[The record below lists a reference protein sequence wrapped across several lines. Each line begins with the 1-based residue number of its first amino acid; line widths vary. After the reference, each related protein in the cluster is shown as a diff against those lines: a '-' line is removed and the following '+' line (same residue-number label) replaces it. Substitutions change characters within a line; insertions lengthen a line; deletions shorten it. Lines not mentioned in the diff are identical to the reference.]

1 MTLVLQKQAA
11 YKVPFRD
18 YHSHAELEEE
28 FSFLAREFSQIAE
41 LFSIGRSVEG
51 REILA
56 LKISSDVSSRPLLK
70 PQVKFT
76 ANIHGNEVVGREL
89 LIALGKANSEMIELM
104 IVMIVFSQVRSV
116 SPLWL

>member
-1 MTLVLQKQAA
+1 MNQLDISLTSLRQKQPT
-11 YKVPFRD
+11 YKVPFRE
-18 YHSHAELEEE
+18 YHSNDQLAEEL
-28 FSFLAREFSQIAE
+28 SFLAREFSNIAE

-51 REILA
+51 REILG

-89 LIALGKANSEMIELM
+89 LIALGKS
-104 IVMIVFSQVRSV
+104 
-116 SPLWL
+116 